1 MPVKKRQR
9 PRAATR
15 SARPSRRRPET
26 TRLRGLTASL
36 TVNDLNRSLAW
47 YCDILGFTIADRW
60 STGGTMSGASIRAGA
75 VELALNQDDFAKGRD
90 RVKGVGFRLYATT
103 VQDLDALA
111 ARIKARGATLA
122 QEPMDMP
129 WGDRAMS
136 LTDPDGFH
144 LTIVQA

>member
-9 PRAATR
+9 AARAAT
-15 SARPSRRRPET
+15 RPSRRRPET

-36 TVNDLNRSLAW
+36 TVNDLNRSIAW
-47 YCDILGFTIADRW
+47 YCDVLGFAIAERW
-60 STGGTMSGASIRAGA
+60 ATGGMLTGASVRAGA

-103 VQDLDALA
+103 VQDLDGLA
-111 ARIKARGATLA
+111 ERIKARGGSLA

-136 LTDPDGFH
+136 VTDPDGFH
-144 LTIVQA
+144 LTIVQD